1 MYEACLARAWRLSDA
16 VLPQLRRATDAAT
29 GLAAAGEAAKTERR
43 RCEQLTAAAEAE
55 VTQANLRLSKF
66 RRERAQSEVALLAAH
81 AKGQRL
87 EEALAEARGDSA
99 RLVKAAEA
107 AGLELQVLLPLPS
120 LQVLFVAPPCGCLCP
135 PPPLELQ
142 EAGWQHERHESTI
155 AATQHEAD
163 EAAKALERLQK
174 RWAND
179 CAMLEKVDDE
189 LAQARLV
196 HTNTHTNTRHP
207 PLPPP
212 YTHPHVS
219 LSLNSL
225 SLSQRSQLPT
235 NRRASRL
242 RSSSRSGGC
251 RRTRRS
257 GSRARSAS
265 CASRCGGPL
274 RTPWP
279 PSSRRA
285 PRPPALTRP

>member
-1 MYEACLARAWRLSDA
+1 MQVYEACLARAWRLSDA

-29 GLAAAGEAAKTERR
+29 SLAAEGEAAKTELR
-43 RCEQLTAAAEAE
+43 RCEKLTAAAEAE
-55 VTQANLRLSKF
+55 VTQANLRLSRF

-81 AKGQRL
+81 AKGQHL
-87 EEALAEARGDSA
+87 EEALAEARGDNA

-120 LQVLFVAPPCGCLCP
+120 LQVILRLPVAAYAPL
-135 PPPLELQ
+135 LELQ

-196 HTNTHTNTRHP
+196 HTNPPTTKSPTHHSHLPTPTR
-207 PLPPP
+207 LSLSQL
-212 YTHPHVS
+212 S

-225 SLSQRSQLPT
+225 SQLSQLSQLPPT
-235 NRRASRL
+235 
-242 RSSSRSGGC
+242 G
-251 RRTRRS
+251 
-257 GSRARSAS
+257 ARVDCEA
-265 CASRCGGPL
+265 
-274 RTPWP
+274 
-279 PSSRRA
+279 
-285 PRPPALTRP
+285 